1 MSIHVIANL
10 SARGLKQGFARRTAI
25 RELTSGRATLHE
37 TSRLDQLP
45 ELLEQIVHDG
55 CELLILG
62 GGDGTFM
69 SGVSALVK
77 AKEQAGHASEGGA
90 RNTSHFPVV
99 GLLPL
104 GTVGTV
110 ARNFGPA
117 GKPEQLLEQWLSGGE
132 LAVVP
137 RPTLRVEAR
146 LGVERV
152 ERVGFIVGTGLV
164 AQFFDVYEARG
175 ATGTGLAAKIAAR
188 IFVESFRGG
197 PLATRVLTP
206 TPCELTID
214 GKLSETRA
222 VSLLLGAVVRDLGLS
237 MKVCYRAGE
246 DPERFHLVAS
256 SLPPVRLGR
265 RAPLVMLGREIGG
278 EGSVDRLVRSFDL
291 RFVEPGGRFVLDG
304 DLFSADSF
312 AVRAGPVLPI
322 IGPRR

>member
-1 MSIHVIANL
+1 MSIHLIANL
-10 SARGLKQGFARRTAI
+10 SARGLKEGSARRAAI
-25 RELTSGRATLHE
+25 RQLTVGRATLHE
-37 TSRLDQLP
+37 TSRLDELP
-45 ELLEQIVHDG
+45 ELLEHILHDG

-69 SGVSALVK
+69 SGVSALVR
-77 AKEQAGHASEGGA
+77 AKELEVG
-90 RNTSHFPVV
+90 RSHFPIV

-117 GKPEQLLEQWLSGGE
+117 GKPEGLLPQGRSGQA
-132 LAVVP
+132 LQVIP

-146 LGVERV
+146 VGAARV

-175 ATGTGLAAKIAAR
+175 ATGTGLAARIAAR

-256 SLPPVRLGR
+256 SLLPVRLGR

-278 EGSVDRLVRSFDL
+278 EGSVDQLARGFEL
-291 RFVEPGGRFVLDG
+291 RFLEPGGRFVLDG
-304 DLFSADSF
+304 DLFRADSF
-312 AVRAGPVLPI
+312 SVVAGPVLPI
-322 IGPRR
+322 IGPHR